1 MAISL
6 STTESSFFLIILI
19 IVVAAAALLIWQS
32 YRKGVDAGALRMVRK
47 IAQDNEPPASSV
59 FGRGVNAQ
67 NAAHNLLDVMRSA
80 VILVD
85 GLGNTRYVS
94 PLAEQLD
101 VVADDH
107 LEYDEIRD
115 ILAQV
120 VSDGKIRD
128 REIELHVEP
137 ESGRITDRVPMYLRV
152 RIGRIARIHSDIM
165 PDDDVDDIAVSGGA
179 DELYAVFLE
188 NVSERR
194 NFERM
199 RRDFVTNVSHEL
211 KTPAGAISLL
221 AETVSD
227 AAEDPDAV
235 RYFSGRISKESE
247 RLTEL
252 VQKLI
257 ALQKVQNDEGLAAA
271 DRRPVDVPQVVREAL
286 DENAVQADAANIE
299 LRMYVGDDTV
309 GVQTNEAND
318 TADGTEADRAG
329 RSGGMDGDAAD
340 GTAEPAYEPMIVEGD
355 ADAIKTAVKNLVE
368 NAVHYSPKGT
378 HVGVSVKQEGGF
390 VRIRVIDQGIG
401 IPVEAQSR
409 IFERFY
415 RVDPARSR
423 ETGGTGLGLAITKHI
438 VQEAGGT
445 IDVWSRP
452 GEGSTFTIT
461 LPVASGENHSND

>member
-6 STTESSFFLIILI
+6 STTESSFFLIVLI

-101 VVADDH
+101 VVSDGH

-137 ESGRITDRVPMYLRV
+137 ESGRLTDRVPMYLRV
-152 RIGRIARIHSDIM
+152 RIGRIARIHSDVM

-271 DRRPVDVPQVVREAL
+271 DRRPVDVPKVVREAL

-309 GVQTNEAND
+309 GVQTNEAD
-318 TADGTEADRAG
+318 GAGRPGDGADGEA
-329 RSGGMDGDAAD
+329 AA
-340 GTAEPAYEPMIVEGD
+340 PAAPECEPMIVDGD

-368 NAVHYSPKGT
+368 NAVHYSPRGT
-378 HVGVSVKQEGGF
+378 HVGVSVKQEGDD

-461 LPVASGENHSND
+461 LPVASGENHSDD